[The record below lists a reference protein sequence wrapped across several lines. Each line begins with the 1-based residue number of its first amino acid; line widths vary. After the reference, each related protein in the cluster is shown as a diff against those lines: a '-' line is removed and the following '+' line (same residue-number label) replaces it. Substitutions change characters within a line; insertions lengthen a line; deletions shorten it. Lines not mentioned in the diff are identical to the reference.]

1 MNPLR
6 AIHFGLALVVLGG
19 VAACS
24 SDDSPAE
31 PSDGELV
38 VQARSLQSF
47 GTVVAGQELAS
58 QLRGDPTRYDVTFYR
73 FYMAA
78 DPDCSDPQL
87 LGTFDSSPVTV
98 DLLTDPTLF
107 TVSGE
112 PGTYEC
118 IVMRISDVFT
128 FVSES
133 SFGNCSAGSVY
144 TVDTYRDGQSGWFDV
159 DRNPIAGS
167 GTDASPVD
175 NRVDVFFTTNP
186 AAVEA
191 RGYSEFQITP
201 LTNGATIPGT
211 STFVYDVTGQV
222 VDDGTACRSAGG
234 TYGFR

>member
-1 MNPLR
+1 MPFRRPAVLLL
-6 AIHFGLALVVLGG
+6 AVGLAFTAG
-19 VAACS
+19 CS
-24 SDDSPAE
+24 DDDSPAE
-31 PSDGELV
+31 PQEGELV

-47 GTVVAGQELAS
+47 GVVAAQALDS
-58 QLRGDPTRYDVTFYR
+58 QMRGDPTRYDVTFYR
-73 FYMAA
+73 FYMAQDA
-78 DPDCSDPQL
+78 DCSSPVL
-87 LGTFDSSPVTV
+87 LGTFDASPITH
-98 DLLTDPTLF
+98 DLLTDPRLF
-107 TVSGE
+107 RVRGT

-133 SFGNCSAGSVY
+133 SFGNCVGGSTY

-159 DRNPIAGS
+159 DGNPIAGS

-186 AAVEA
+186 SAVLA
-191 RGYSEFQITP
+191 RGYSQFQIVP

-222 VDDGTACRSAGG
+222 IDDGMACRSAGG